1 MSRCEHKQF
10 QNVSECPIA
19 RGTCTPEQET
29 TNRGDLT
36 VEKPVFLFD
45 TSKSRTETPEYYKAT
60 FPCRKLKA
68 IRPVPTLC
76 EQCARRAELASRLGP
91 VGTPGSSSGSNSA
104 AGSSVGLAAGG
115 SGSLSDLTNDSGAST
130 PRSFWK
136 LAHPV
141 ELV

>member
-1 MSRCEHKQF
+1 MTRCQHKQF
-10 QNVSECPIA
+10 QNVSECPTA
-19 RGTCTPEQET
+19 RGAPDDAAAH
-29 TNRGDLT
+29 RGDLT
-36 VEKPVFLFD
+36 LEKAVFFFD
-45 TSKSRTETPEYYKAT
+45 TSRSRTDTPEYYRTA

-76 EQCARRAELASRLGP
+76 DRCVRQAELAARLGP
-91 VGTPGSSSGSNSA
+91 IDTVGSGSGSGSSTGF
-104 AGSSVGLAAGG
+104 SVGLVAG
-115 SGSLSDLTNDSGAST
+115 SGSLSDLTNDSGTST